1 MTNKKRF
8 AAIALAALVLF
19 VLMTSL
25 FVIAHEADHD
35 CTGENCPVCAFI
47 AVCRNTL
54 KTLGDALIAAAVV
67 FGCLCLAWSAA
78 AFSRTEIYNESPVSL
93 KVKLLN

>member
-8 AAIALAALVLF
+8 AAIALAVLVLF

-35 CTGENCPVCAFI
+35 CTGENCPVCAVI
-47 AVCRNTL
+47 AFCRNTL

-67 FGCLCLAWSAA
+67 FGCFCLAGSVT
-78 AFSRTEIYNESPVSL
+78 AFSRAEIYSETPISL